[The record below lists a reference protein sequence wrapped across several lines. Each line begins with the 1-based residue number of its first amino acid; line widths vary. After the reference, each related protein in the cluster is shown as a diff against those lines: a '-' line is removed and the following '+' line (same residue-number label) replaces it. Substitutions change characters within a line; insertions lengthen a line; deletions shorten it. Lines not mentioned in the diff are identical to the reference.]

1 MRKSFYSQS
10 DEVCLTGLQ
19 GILTIIFYPKK
30 DLRKIHANKILSYRE
45 NLYICTFITVIGMS
59 LALSTLL
66 LAVAAFVTALFL
78 AAFAIPRIISVA
90 KAKKLFDVPDGGRKI
105 HKEVIPN
112 LGGVGVFFAY
122 IIVTSLF
129 VDPSQFTRWSYIA
142 SATLI
147 LFFTGVKD
155 DLVSMTP
162 SKKFL
167 AQAIA
172 AFIVVFFADIRVV
185 SLHGLFG
192 VYTLP
197 VIVSQIFTIVG
208 CVFVTNAFNLMDG
221 IDALAGSVSVMASLI
236 LGIVFYLSGHHSE
249 ALIAFSMGGAVAGFL
264 LYNKPPA
271 RIFMGDTGA
280 LVIGFT
286 LSILCVLMI
295 EQAETST
302 GPQGLVHSPVG
313 ALLLSLAVLFAPL
326 FDTFRIFTV
335 RIIKG
340 RSPFQADRTHL
351 HHYLLD
357 LGLSHGKAVLT
368 ILTANLFILAV
379 AYFLQDTNPHLAIL
393 TMILVA
399 AGMFTILFIVRH
411 KKIEPKAKEV
421 LPVAPLKEMVSIAP
435 MASIT
440 PVAHATPVTVSKKPV
455 TAQERPFFPSG
466 KPIGR

>member
-1 MRKSFYSQS
+1 
-10 DEVCLTGLQ
+10 
-19 GILTIIFYPKK
+19 
-30 DLRKIHANKILSYRE
+30 
-45 NLYICTFITVIGMS
+45 MS

-66 LAVAAFVTALFL
+66 LAIAAFVTALL
-78 AAFAIPRIISVA
+78 LSAFAIPRIISVA
-90 KAKKLFDVPDGGRKI
+90 GAKKLFDVPDGDRKV
-105 HKEVIPN
+105 HTNVIPN

-129 VDPSQFTRWSYIA
+129 VDPTQFSRWSYIA

-192 VYTLP
+192 IHVMP
-197 VIVSQIFTIVG
+197 VIASQIFTIVG

-221 IDALAGSVSVMASLI
+221 IDALAGSVSVMASLV
-236 LGIVFYLSGHHSE
+236 LGVVFYLSGHHSE
-249 ALIAFSMGGAVAGFL
+249 ALIAFSMGGAVTGFL
-264 LYNKPPA
+264 LYNNPPA

-286 LSILCVLMI
+286 LSVLCILMI

-302 GPQGLVHSPVG
+302 GPQRLVHSPVG
-313 ALLLSLAVLFAPL
+313 ALLLAVAVLFAPL
-326 FDTFRIFTV
+326 FDTFRIFAV

-340 RSPFQADRTHL
+340 RSPFEADRTHL

-368 ILTANLFILAV
+368 ILTANLFILGM
-379 AYFLQDTNPHLAIL
+379 AYLLQDTNPHLAIL

-399 AGMFTILFIVRH
+399 AGMFGVLFYVRH
-411 KKIEPKAKEV
+411 QKIEPKPKKAEEV
-421 LPVAPLKEMVSIAP
+421 AMPATLPKEMVSIAP

-440 PVAHATPVTVSKKPV
+440 PGAHATPFTVSKKPS
-455 TAQERPFFPSG
+455 THQERPFFPSS
-466 KPIGR
+466 KPAGR